1 MLGFHCICQGFVVAN
16 LRIRQTSIQHNMVSV
31 RTTVVEMDWVAAINR
46 RGRGVELTII
56 DQKATAIK
64 EGNLR
69 RVP

>member
-1 MLGFHCICQGFVVAN
+1 
-16 LRIRQTSIQHNMVSV
+16 MVSV
-31 RTTVVEMDWVAAINR
+31 RTTVVEIDWVAAINR

-64 EGNLR
+64 EGHLR

>member
-1 MLGFHCICQGFVVAN
+1 
-16 LRIRQTSIQHNMVSV
+16 MVPV

-69 RVP
+69 RVS